1 MTTVFALKYYDDIK
15 HTCSV
20 LLLPFQGVLDYEALF
35 ILPNQGV
42 DAVEF
47 VKSFTMN
54 IVDDFYANAQKANI
68 DFQIPKFSISYS
80 ITLNDQLRVLG
91 IEKLF
96 DATDWSNMLKDVGIM
111 DLGVQILTTSEIT
124 LNEKGVN
131 ANDLNVEQSTDTSPL
146 PQNTIK
152 FIADRPFLLLVRCIN
167 TRVFVF
173 AAFVTN
179 PQFF

>member
-1 MTTVFALKYYDDIK
+1 MMTTVFALNYYDDIK
-15 HTCSV
+15 HACSV
-20 LLLPFQGVLDYEALF
+20 LLLPFQGLLDYEALF

-42 DAVEF
+42 DAVQF

-54 IVDDFYANAQKANI
+54 IVDDFYENAHKANI
-68 DFQIPKFSISYS
+68 ECQIPKFSISYS
-80 ITLNDQLRVLG
+80 ITLNDQLRALG

-96 DATDWSNMLKDVGIM
+96 GATDWSNMLKDVGIM
-111 DLGVQILTTSEIT
+111 DLGVQVLTTSEIT

-173 AAFVTN
+173 ATFVTN
-179 PQFF
+179 P